1 MRWLTLLLFT
11 ASAFSQAPQ
20 RIISTSPS
28 ITETL
33 YSLGLGDRVV
43 AVSTYCHYPV
53 EAIKKP
59 KVGSYLNPNVE
70 AILKLSPDLVILQK
84 IPNQVEDNLRRLG
97 APILVVDHGDLDS
110 TLTSIR
116 TIGKATGTSASA
128 NSLAISIRKQL
139 DGIRARTSALPRRTL
154 LFIVGRTPGRLEG
167 IVAVGKGS
175 YLNNLMEIAGGRNV
189 LADSVAPYPKISLE
203 TIIGRDPDVIVD
215 MGDMANTTAVTEEH
229 RKSVVA
235 LWHGQTSLKS
245 VKNGSVF
252 AVASDIFVVPGPRM
266 VDAALAFARM
276 LHPEAR
282 F

>member
-1 MRWLTLLLFT
+1 MRWLTLALLAT
-11 ASAFSQAPQ
+11 GAFGQAPQ
-20 RIISTSPS
+20 RIVSTSPS

-33 YSLGLGDRVV
+33 YALGLGDRVV
-43 AVSTYCHYPV
+43 AVSTYCHYPA
-53 EAIKKP
+53 EATKKP

-70 AILKLSPDLVILQK
+70 AILKLSADLVILQK

-116 TIGKATGTSASA
+116 TIGNATGTSARA

-175 YLNNLMEIAGGRNV
+175 YLNNLMDIAGGRNV

-215 MGDMANTTAVTEEH
+215 MGDMANTTEVTEEH

-235 LWHGQTSLKS
+235 LWHSQTSLKS
-245 VKNGSVF
+245 VKYGRVF